1 MRVAFA
7 SATGTPLC
15 LKPGRRPPIRL
26 ASPRILA
33 SRVLVLNPSSARHPS
48 SARRLEGAQT

>member
-26 ASPRILA
+26 ANPRILA
-33 SRVLVLNPSSARHPS
+33 SRALALNPSSAR
-48 SARRLEGAQT
+48 RMEGAQT